1 MGRLGDGGRAK
12 NACSGRGGWY
22 GRDSEAILM
31 GAQSW
36 MPLAMSCAFVFVGG
50 QARATTITGHMTAD
64 NLFSFYVSTDDA
76 VAGTLVGSGND
87 WSASYTLS
95 AELTPG
101 VTNYIHVQATDQGSP
116 QGFIGDFS
124 LSDGGFQFANG
135 TQLLLTTPAQ
145 WSLSFTGFGQ
155 NNESSITS
163 VGMNGVGPWGGSPA
177 DQRVGR
183 MAGLPREFKQQL
195 LLRADLTG
203 ARTDDAGSCGS
214 GCCRDAAA
222 ERVARKKMVGW
233 GDGETK
239 TFARS
244 GAAGRIAEE
253 MLQISVRRSRR
264 RRPGFRSSCYH
275 RRRTAGR
282 CRRLS
287 GDGRRQP
294 HHRLRFGRGCR

>member
-1 MGRLGDGGRAK
+1 M
-12 NACSGRGGWY
+12 Y
-22 GRDSEAILM
+22 
-31 GAQSW
+31 AQSW
-36 MPLAMSCAFVFVGG
+36 MPLALSCAFVFVG

-155 NNESSITS
+155 NYESSITS
-163 VGMNGVGPWGGSPA
+163 VGMNGVGPWGAHPPINASAEWLDFHGSSSSNYFSAPISPVPEPTMLA
-177 DQRVGR
+177 L
-183 MAGLPREFKQQL
+183 AGL
-195 LLRADLTG
+195 
-203 ARTDDAGSCGS
+203 SV
-214 GCCRDAAA
+214 
-222 ERVARKKMVGW
+222 VAM
-233 GDGETK
+233 
-239 TFARS
+239 
-244 GAAGRIAEE
+244 
-253 MLQISVRRSRR
+253 RR
-264 RRPGFRSSCYH
+264 RRG
-275 RRRTAGR
+275 
-282 CRRLS
+282 
-287 GDGRRQP
+287 
-294 HHRLRFGRGCR
+294 